1 MCSWRT
7 HVFNIRREVTAVL
20 TKVWAC
26 TVSGI
31 DAHPIEVEVDVGK
44 GLPSFDIVGLPDA
57 SVKEARERVRSA
69 ARNCGMEMPTK
80 RITVNLAP
88 ADLRKGG
95 TGFDLAIALA
105 LLAASEQVPCEALS
119 GKMLVGE
126 LSLDGTLR
134 AVSGVLSMAIACKA
148 AGLDIVVPAGNA
160 SEAALVEG
168 LCVLSVAHLADVLPV
183 LRGQK
188 DWHQHTETCH
198 CALPGSST
206 DHTLN
211 FADIAGQEQAKRA
224 LEIAAAGSHNVLLVG
239 PPGSGKTLLARHMP
253 SILPQM
259 HREEALEVTKIY
271 SVAGLLREKGRLME
285 TRPFRSPHHSI
296 SYGGLIGGG
305 KVPQPGEVSLAHHGV
320 LFLDEFPEFS
330 RRVIEQLRQP
340 LEDGTVTIARV
351 NATLTYPSQ
360 IMLIAAMNPCP
371 CGYLGDRLR
380 PCTCTAGEVA
390 RYSARISGPLLDR
403 IDIRLPVPRLEYEE
417 LTGNRWGESSRV
429 IRDRVHEARQR
440 QITRLNP
447 YRVFA
452 NARMQHRHLRHLAVS
467 DSAER
472 ILSRAFRQLALS
484 ARAHDRI
491 LKVSRTIADLAG
503 STAIEA
509 NHVAE
514 ALTYRTMDRQSAA
527 SQL

>member
-1 MCSWRT
+1 ML
-7 HVFNIRREVTAVL
+7 A
-20 TKVWAC
+20 KVWGC

-31 DAHPIEVEVDVGK
+31 DAYTIEVELDVGK

-57 SVKEARERVRSA
+57 SVKEAKERVRSA
-69 ARNCGMEMPTK
+69 VRNCGLEMPTK

-88 ADLRKGG
+88 ADLRKEG

-105 LLAASEQVPCEALS
+105 LLSASDQIPSGALQ

-126 LSLDGTLR
+126 LSLDGSLR
-134 AVSGVLSMAIACKA
+134 AVAGVLSMAIACKR
-148 AGLDIVVPAGNA
+148 AGLDLVAPLANRA
-160 SEAALVEG
+160 EAELVDG
-168 LCVLSVAHLADVLPV
+168 LRVLSARNLTELILI
-183 LRGQK
+183 LRGERH
-188 DWHQHTETCH
+188 WEEHQDQQSGQAIEITAQQTQ
-198 CALPGSST
+198 
-206 DHTLN
+206 D

-253 SILPQM
+253 SILPPMQ
-259 HREEALEVTKIY
+259 REEALEVTKIY
-271 SVAGLLREKGRLME
+271 SVAGLLKEKGSLME
-285 TRPFRSPHHSI
+285 SRPFRSPHHSI

-351 NATLTYPSQ
+351 NATLTYPSE
-360 IMLIAAMNPCP
+360 IMLLAAMNPCP
-371 CGYLGDRLR
+371 CGYLGDRMR

-390 RYSARISGPLLDR
+390 RYGAKISGPLLDR
-403 IDIRLPVPRLEYEE
+403 IDLQLPVPRLEYEE
-417 LTGNRWGESSRV
+417 LTGNRRGESSQSIRERV
-429 IRDRVHEARQR
+429 IEARQR
-440 QITRLNP
+440 QQARLRQ
-447 YRVFA
+447 YGIYS
-452 NARMQHRHLRHLAVS
+452 NARMQHRHLRQLAVS
-467 DSAER
+467 EQAER
-472 ILSRAFRQLALS
+472 LISRAFRQLALS

-503 STAIEA
+503 SLAIES

-514 ALTYRTMDRQSAA
+514 ALTYRTMDRQSSAT
-527 SQL
+527 QL